1 LHRFRQDG
9 SVAWL
14 HEEIATDAEAGARA
28 CQKAHDGDFKVTKRK
43 TKGRIGSSF
52 DDFLDEQGIRGQVED
67 MALKEIISDQIA
79 TAMKAKQITKTA
91 MARRMGTS
99 RRQLDR
105 LLDPHNQ
112 SVTLLTLRRAAA
124 AVGRTLRVELK

>member
-1 LHRFRQDG
+1 M
-9 SVAWL
+9 
-14 HEEIATDAEAGARA
+14 
-28 CQKAHDGDFKVTKRK
+28 TKRK
-43 TKGRIGSSF
+43 IRGRIGSSF
-52 DDFLDEQGIRGQVED
+52 DDFLDEQGIRGRVED

-79 TAMKAKQITKTA
+79 MAMKAQRITKTA

-105 LLDPHNQ
+105 LLDPGNQ

-124 AVGRTLRVELK
+124 AVGRTLRVELR